1 MDLSAF
7 PFISV
12 LTYAVIIGLA
22 AVIHGAVGIGF
33 PMVATPLLAMVTDV
47 KTAVLILVLPTVC
60 INAANIINGGRWEN
74 SIARHWPLALYG
86 MAGSFMG
93 TRLLVSL
100 PPELFR
106 PLLAGVII
114 LYLNSHRLGIGF
126 SWIPARPGLA
136 TALFGIFAG
145 ILGGTVNVMLPAL
158 IIFALEMKMEK
169 TAMIQVFNLCFLS
182 GKLVQGAVCISAG
195 LYTWEVAATS
205 FPLAVLA
212 LALMACAMTA
222 RDRIRGETYR
232 KWLRILLW
240 AMASVLVIQ
249 FCNHLS

>member
-1 MDLSAF
+1 MGLSIF
-7 PFISV
+7 PFI
-12 LTYAVIIGLA
+12 YALIIGLA
-22 AVIHGAVGIGF
+22 AVVHGAVGIGF

-47 KTAVLILVLPTVC
+47 KTAVLILVLPTVF
-60 INAANIINGGRWEN
+60 INTANIIKGGRWEK

-93 TRLLVSL
+93 TRLLVTL

-114 LYLNSHRLGIGF
+114 LYLNSHRLGLGF
-126 SWIPARPGLA
+126 SWIPARPRLA
-136 TALFGIFAG
+136 AAVFGIFAG

-158 IIFALEMKMEK
+158 VIFALEIKMDK
-169 TAMIQVFNLCFLS
+169 TAMIQVFNLCFLT
-182 GKLVQGAVCISAG
+182 GKLVQGAVFMSAG
-195 LYTWEVAATS
+195 LYTQEVVTTS

-212 LALMACAMTA
+212 LALMAGAMSL
-222 RDRIRGETYR
+222 RDRIQEETYR

-240 AMASVLVIQ
+240 VMASVLVIQ
-249 FCNHLS
+249 FGKHLA